1 MARFFGSRDKA
12 SEPSGHQPAP
22 HHPPGAITPEQHAAY
37 QAAPEPEPAPPHSN
51 ASAQA
56 APGEQPDAETLE
68 KIAALRA
75 KLHETFGKVSL
86 AMMTVPRYR
95 HLPFGEMT
103 SLILDPLIRDRI
115 AMAAPTKDGVPA
127 NGALA
132 GVAIWA
138 SVSPEVDA
146 KIVDQ
151 IRAGTFPI
159 RLQPEEWTSGDIHWL
174 LDVVAPTPAYTAA
187 VIGNFR
193 QVLESIASGR
203 MSEDTQMRIHPI
215 VTRLVDRQT
224 LKRIGVTA
232 ASALDQS
239 ERP

>member
-37 QAAPEPEPAPPHSN
+37 QAAPEPEPAPPHSD
-51 ASAQA
+51 ASAQP

-115 AMAAPTKDGVPA
+115 AMAAPTKDGVPV
-127 NGALA
+127 NGALT

-138 SVSPEVDA
+138 SVSPDVDA

-174 LDVVAPTPAYTAA
+174 LDVVAPTPVHTAA
-187 VIGNFR
+187 VLSNFR
-193 QVLESIASGR
+193 QVLANQSTPVASSA
-203 MSEDTQMRIHPI
+203 MQVRIHPVI
-215 VTRLVDRQT
+215 AKLVDQQT
-224 LKRIGVTA
+224 LLQSGV
-232 ASALDQS
+232 
-239 ERP
+239 RPNDTSRNE

>member
-1 MARFFGSRDKA
+1 MASFFGSREKA

-22 HHPPGAITPEQHAAY
+22 HHPPGAMTPEQHAAY
-37 QAAPEPEPAPPHSN
+37 QAAPEPEPAPPHSD
-51 ASAQA
+51 ASPQA

-115 AMAAPTKDGVPA
+115 AMAAPTKDGVPV
-127 NGALA
+127 NGALT

-151 IRAGTFPI
+151 IRARNVSDPVAAGGVDERRYSLVVGCRGADASAYGGGDREF
-159 RLQPEEWTSGDIHWL
+159 QASAGKPEYS
-174 LDVVAPTPAYTAA
+174 
-187 VIGNFR
+187 
-193 QVLESIASGR
+193 S
-203 MSEDTQMRIHPI
+203 
-215 VTRLVDRQT
+215 RLVSY
-224 LKRIGVTA
+224 
-232 ASALDQS
+232 ASPHTPS
-239 ERP
+239 HC